1 MTARCIAC
9 NNFLFWDEKE
19 IKKQPGF
26 RPKCNCGGAADVMV
40 SSGLLRG
47 QHPYYPEKT
56 FYSEGGAD
64 PYFYAYK
71 NNKGEC
77 FVYYQDKVVKV
88 ENPVLLSK

>member
-47 QHPYYPEKT
+47 TAIRTILKRHSTAKAVQILISTPIKT
-56 FYSEGGAD
+56 TRVNASFITRT
-64 PYFYAYK
+64 K
-71 NNKGEC
+71 
-77 FVYYQDKVVKV
+77 
-88 ENPVLLSK
+88 